1 MLHKLPFVILKP
13 GSRPVT
19 ENLRDVRALNF
30 LKKTNKPCCIHGNG
44 ALARKSESKAL
55 KLSIRN
61 VVHIKMQF
69 RFSWSKC
76 AVAPKVS
83 RDTGPPNLETV
94 KTFCNQRLAHL
105 WRIR

>member
-30 LKKTNKPCCIHGNG
+30 LKKTNKPCCIHGDG

-83 RDTGPPNLETV
+83 RDTDLGPNLDS
-94 KTFCNQRLAHL
+94 
-105 WRIR
+105 

>member
-30 LKKTNKPCCIHGNG
+30 LKKTNKPCCIHGDG

-55 KLSIRN
+55 KLYKLSIRN
-61 VVHIKMQF
+61 VVHFKMQF
-69 RFSWSKC
+69 SKL
-76 AVAPKVS
+76 VKVRKLPKLAGTQTL
-83 RDTGPPNLETV
+83 DTDLGDS
-94 KTFCNQRLAHL
+94 
-105 WRIR
+105 